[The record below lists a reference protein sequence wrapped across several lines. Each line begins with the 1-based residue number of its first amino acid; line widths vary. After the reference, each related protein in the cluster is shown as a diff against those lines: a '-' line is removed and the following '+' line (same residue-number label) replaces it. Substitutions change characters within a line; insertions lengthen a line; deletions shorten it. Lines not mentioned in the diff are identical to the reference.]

1 MLRITFLLRRRPSL
15 SHDEFHRYWLEEHGP
30 LVASH
35 ARRLGAL
42 RYVQVHTLRDEA
54 ALTAAAGMARAR
66 GGMEP
71 IYDGVAEVWFESRAA
86 FMAAASSTAG
96 RAAAAALVEDE
107 AKFIDLPNSP
117 LWLGHE
123 YPQVNP
129 TPENLVATPRSGLVK
144 LYFPLRMKPTLP
156 LGEAHE
162 HWYANHGPLIRRQAA
177 GSGILRYLQVHRV
190 RDERLDTALTEA
202 RNTEVAA
209 YDGHAELWFERAALA
224 GSTPEQMA
232 AGQRAVA
239 DESHFIDFKRST
251 MWLAKEHVFV
261 DHR

>member
-1 MLRITFLLRRRPSL
+1 MLRLTFLLRKKPSL
-15 SHDEFHRYWLEEHGP
+15 SHDEFYRYWLEEHGP

-42 RYVQVHTLRDEA
+42 RYVQVHTLRDEP
-54 ALTAAAGMARAR
+54 ALAAAAGMAKAR

-71 IYDGVAEVWFESRAA
+71 VYDGVAEAWFENRAA
-86 FMAAASSTAG
+86 LMAAAATTAG
-96 RAAAAALVEDE
+96 RAAAKALVEDE
-107 AKFIDLPNSP
+107 AEFIDLPNSP

-144 LYFPLRMKPTLP
+144 LYFPLRMKTSLA

-177 GSGILRYLQVHRV
+177 GSGIRRYVQVHRV
-190 RDERLDTALTEA
+190 RDERLDAAFTSSRGTAVE
-202 RNTEVAA
+202 A
-209 YDGHAELWFERAALA
+209 YDGHAELWFDRAALA
-224 GSTPEQMA
+224 GATPEQAA
-232 AGQRAVA
+232 AGRRAVA
-239 DESHFIDFKRST
+239 DEGHFIDFKRST

-261 DHR
+261 NHL